1 MPTHRWTFPRDPAE
15 IRNMPRCLEA
25 MQAIVDARAKHN
37 IDATADKL
45 ERTKDV
51 ITGKLD
57 DGKTDRVSK
66 AFDGSVTVQGLDAGD
81 SFVFPGG
88 LDNVCDT
95 RGKAYDRLILACL
108 SVAKANLRDDITIT
122 SDASDPEWDSAAA
135 LASDVVGG
143 EIKRAD
149 KAEERAK

>member
-1 MPTHRWTFPRDPAE
+1 MPTHQWTFPRDPGE

-25 MQAIVDARAKHN
+25 MQAIVDARSKHS

-51 ITGKLD
+51 VTGKLE
-57 DGKTDRVSK
+57 DGQTDRISK
-66 AFDGSVTVQGLDAGD
+66 AFDGRVTVQGLDAGD
-81 SFVFPGG
+81 PFEFPGT
-88 LDNVCDT
+88 LANVCNT

-108 SVAKANLRDDITIT
+108 SVTKANLRDDIEIT
-122 SDASDPEWDSAAA
+122 SDASDHEWDAAA
-135 LASDVVGG
+135 VLASDVVGG

-149 KAEERAK
+149 KAEKKA